1 MDQRKSVILRQLT
14 TTFPVFLR
22 DNCYSNNAN
31 PKHYFKVIRM
41 LYSLYGIK
49 ISQKNTLE
57 KIFILVDAKRLLS
70 YIILSHYI
78 QTAGIDRILQS

>member
-1 MDQRKSVILRQLT
+1 MI
-14 TTFPVFLR
+14 LR
-22 DNCYSNNAN
+22 DNSPPHSQFSCETTVNSNNAN
-31 PKHYFKVIRM
+31 PEHYFKVIRM

-70 YIILSHYI
+70 YIILSHI
-78 QTAGIDRILQS
+78 QTADIDRILQS

>member
-1 MDQRKSVILRQLT
+1 
-14 TTFPVFLR
+14 
-22 DNCYSNNAN
+22 
-31 PKHYFKVIRM
+31 M

-78 QTAGIDRILQS
+78 QTADIDRILQS